1 MSRRCGALVLLAA
14 SSTSALLAP
23 AHAALARRH
32 VTPALAPAPAPA
44 LGQLPIRAQPG
55 RPRAPPA
62 RLAVLGP
69 SWLSLLPPLVTLVA
83 SVSLR
88 QVILAMLL
96 GIWSG
101 SLLLNAANPLTA
113 LLRTFDHYMVGAIV
127 DAEHAGV
134 VLFTMLLGG
143 TIGLVQKSGGAL
155 GLAKLV
161 RRFFTS
167 RRVRAPD
174 EGPHPPTPAR
184 TAAARAPRGALT
196 HAALALADGCSLDDR
211 SRLARVLRRLL
222 FHPYRRKLTPTP
234 PRCGA
239 NVRCQVW

>member
-1 MSRRCGALVLLAA
+1 M
-14 SSTSALLAP
+14 
-23 AHAALARRH
+23 
-32 VTPALAPAPAPA
+32 
-44 LGQLPIRAQPG
+44 
-55 RPRAPPA
+55 
-62 RLAVLGP
+62 LGP

-174 EGPHPPTPAR
+174 EGPHTHTHTRPPR
-184 TAAARAPRGALT
+184 GRARATRRT
-196 HAALALADGCSLDDR
+196 HARGSR
-211 SRLARVLRRLL
+211 SRRRVLSRRSVSARSCSSTTTLPSL
-222 FHPYRRKLTPTP
+222 S
-234 PRCGA
+234 
-239 NVRCQVW
+239 